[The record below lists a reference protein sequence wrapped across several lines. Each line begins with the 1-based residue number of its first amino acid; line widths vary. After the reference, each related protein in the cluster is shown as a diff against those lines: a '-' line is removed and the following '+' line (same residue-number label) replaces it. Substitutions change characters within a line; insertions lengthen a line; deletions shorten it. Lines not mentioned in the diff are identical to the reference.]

1 MDSSSVDEVIKI
13 MKISPF
19 YPLAKKSIIDLI
31 IVNGSFRVRV
41 NEHFYRRVM
50 EIGANGGG
58 NESLRIAL
66 AESMDP
72 FFDGRNEEEYL
83 VILEDL
89 VKSKM
94 LHLSNQKN
102 QSK

>member
-1 MDSSSVDEVIKI
+1 MIKKV
-13 MKISPF
+13 KISPF
-19 YPLAKKSIIDLI
+19 YPLARKSIIDLI
-31 IVNGSFRVRV
+31 IVYGSFRVRV

-58 NESLRIAL
+58 EESLKIAL

-72 FFDGRNEEEYL
+72 FFDGKNEAEYL
-83 VILEDL
+83 VLLEDL

-94 LHLSNQKN
+94 LHFNNQKK

>member
-1 MDSSSVDEVIKI
+1 
-13 MKISPF
+13 MKVSPF
-19 YPLAKKSIIDLI
+19 YPLARKSIIDLI
-31 IVNGSFRVRV
+31 IVNGSFRARV

-58 NESLRIAL
+58 EESLRIAL
-66 AESMDP
+66 AESLDP

-83 VILEDL
+83 VILDDL

-94 LHLSNQKN
+94 LHFNNQKKP
-102 QSK
+102 SK

>member
-1 MDSSSVDEVIKI
+1 
-13 MKISPF
+13 MKVSPF
-19 YPLAKKSIIDLI
+19 YPLARKSIIDLI

-58 NESLRIAL
+58 EESLRIAL

-72 FFDGRNEEEYL
+72 FFDVENEEEYL
-83 VILEDL
+83 IILDDL

-94 LHLSNQKN
+94 LPFNNQIKP
-102 QSK
+102 SK